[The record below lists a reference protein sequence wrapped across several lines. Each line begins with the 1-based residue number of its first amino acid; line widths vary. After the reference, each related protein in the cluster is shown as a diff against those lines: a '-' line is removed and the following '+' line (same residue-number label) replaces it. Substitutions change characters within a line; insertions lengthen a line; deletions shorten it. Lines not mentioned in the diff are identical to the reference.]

1 MSPLQTI
8 QNCEEFLYLSISIA
22 RQHMEKHYKNVMEF
36 SSIQSLFV
44 SKSHNS
50 SGTGFMMQTTGM
62 NHCVTWHYSALTCE
76 AN

>member
-1 MSPLQTI
+1 
-8 QNCEEFLYLSISIA
+8 
-22 RQHMEKHYKNVMEF
+22 MEKHYKNVMEF